1 MARSPE
7 ILIEVAGQGLHTYV
21 VVHDGSRCQRR
32 AGIAMLKRWEAEGIM
47 PADVGYVLAS
57 RLATIT
63 PEQLDRELDR
73 GR

>member
-1 MARSPE
+1 MARRLE
-7 ILIEVAGQGLHTYV
+7 INIDVAGQGLHTYL
-21 VVHDGSRCQRR
+21 VVHDGSRAQRR
-32 AGIAMLKRWEAEGIM
+32 AGLATLKRWEAEGIM
-47 PADVGYVLAS
+47 SAEVGYVLAA